1 MVKDTKTKN
10 VKAKSKSKTKTKSI
24 TTKDNIKNNLLSDK
38 LYKKGERLYKNK
50 KYDEALVIYTSLN

>member
-10 VKAKSKSKTKTKSI
+10 VKAKSKSNTKTKSI

-38 LYKKGERLYKNK
+38 LYKKGERLYNPVRLLPCYPKFSMK
-50 KYDEALVIYTSLN
+50 T